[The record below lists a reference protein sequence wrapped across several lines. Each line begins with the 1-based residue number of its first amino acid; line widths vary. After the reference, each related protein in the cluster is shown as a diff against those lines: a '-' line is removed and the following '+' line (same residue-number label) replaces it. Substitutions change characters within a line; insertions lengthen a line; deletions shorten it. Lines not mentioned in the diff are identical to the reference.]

1 MMEWSITRK
10 KGGQCRGEGRR
21 KDGRKDHRI
30 KDEEEKM
37 KIMIKQGRMKG
48 RKEGDKGV
56 KEDSA

>member
-48 RKEGDKGV
+48 RKMTE
-56 KEDSA
+56 E